1 MLDRGLSGMGEQN
14 LRQADR
20 QAGGG
25 RSGSPVASSQGKARA
40 GCRAPGQPQHPFP
53 QLLLGEVHENR
64 SKRLVGTKRT

>member
-14 LRQADR
+14 RETGLIARQGAGGQGAWRQAPR
-20 QAGGG
+20 AKPEQA
-25 RSGSPVASSQGKARA
+25 A
-40 GCRAPGQPQHPFP
+40 GPCHPQHPFP